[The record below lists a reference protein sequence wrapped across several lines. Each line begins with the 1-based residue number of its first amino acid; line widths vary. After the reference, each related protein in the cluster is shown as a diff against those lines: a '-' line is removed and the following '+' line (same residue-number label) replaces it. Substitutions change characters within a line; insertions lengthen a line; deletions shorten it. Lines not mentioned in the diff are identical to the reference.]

1 MIIEI
6 IVKSEIEAV
15 QAQEFGANRI
25 ELISALGEGGLTP
38 SYGAI
43 VRVVENVKIPVQV
56 MIRPHSNS
64 YTYSEEDFNII
75 KEDILISKEL
85 GANGIVFGCLK
96 EDFTIDEKM
105 LEAVLKL
112 ADGMD
117 VTFHRAFDRVNN
129 QQEAYKTLCKYKSNI
144 KRVLT
149 SGGKQIATDAL
160 ENLKNLVE
168 LSRIENGPIIM
179 PGSGVT
185 PDNVEKLALV
195 TNAKEFHYGL
205 VFRNKFSPFSLK
217 VIQKLDKNNL
227 DKYY

>member
-6 IVKSEIEAV
+6 IVKNEREAV
-15 QAQEFGANRI
+15 QAQEFGADRI

-75 KEDILISKEL
+75 KEDILISREL

-96 EDFTIDEKM
+96 ENNTIDEKI

-117 VTFHRAFDRVNN
+117 VTFHRAFDRVKN
-129 QQEAYKTLCKYKSNI
+129 QQEAYRTLCKYKRNI
-144 KRVLT
+144 KRILT
-149 SGGKQIATDAL
+149 SGGEQIATDAL
-160 ENLKNLVE
+160 ENLKDLVE
-168 LSRIENGPIIM
+168 LSRIENGPTIM

-185 PDNVEKLALV
+185 PDNIEKLALM
-195 TNAKEFHYGL
+195 TNAREFHYGL
-205 VFRNKFSPFSLK
+205 DFRNKFSRFCLK
-217 VIQKLDKNNL
+217 DKQLEKRNL
-227 DKYY
+227 EKFY